1 MDWWLPEAGAL
12 GRRGAAATA
21 GEVSFRGDEN
31 VLELDGGVGHTT
43 LNSLRSTELYTLNGD
58 FYDM

>member
-12 GRRGAAATA
+12 GRRGAA
-21 GEVSFRGDEN
+21 GEASLSFRGDEN
-31 VLELDGGVGHTT
+31 VLELDGGVGRTT